1 MGCRFEAHPTREL
14 AQLIAANNQLP
25 GLAIHMAQPSLS
37 GNDTIEAARFY
48 RTVDET
54 AFTN

>member
-1 MGCRFEAHPTREL
+1 
-14 AQLIAANNQLP
+14 
-25 GLAIHMAQPSLS
+25 MAQPSLS